1 VLIQA
6 KWAEPIRSGRVT
18 VLFRRWTSPRV
29 VAGRVYR
36 TAVGRVAVDAVDVVK
51 RVTIKD
57 AKAAGYRDPAA
68 LTADL
73 RGDLPGE
80 DDRAL
85 YRIRIRPVDEPD
97 PRAELAASGA
107 LSPDDIAAIT
117 ARLDRL
123 DRASSAG
130 AWTRPT
136 LRLIA
141 ERPGVRAGDL
151 AASVGREMAPF
162 KLDVRKLKNLGLTLS
177 LEIGYRL
184 SPRGAAYLNSL

>member
-1 VLIQA
+1 MLIQA
-6 KWAEPIRSGRVT
+6 RWAEPIRSGRVT

-36 TAVGRVAVDAVDVVK
+36 TAVGRVAVDAVDLVK
-51 RVTIKD
+51 RVTVKD

-68 LTADL
+68 LAADL
-73 RGDLPGE
+73 RGGE
-80 DDRAL
+80 DRAL

-97 PRAELAASGA
+97 PRAELAAAGA
-107 LSPDDIAAIT
+107 LSADDVAAIT

-162 KLDVRKLKNLGLTLS
+162 KLHVRKLKNLGLTLS

-184 SPRGAAYLNSL
+184 SPRGEAYLNSL